1 MNDQR
6 IYFQERD
13 LTGVPEFFPRAV
25 FYGDGVFETMRWKGS
40 APVFLNRHI
49 DRISRAASAVGI
61 APPSPENITREI
73 NNAVRKSGFSD
84 CAVKVCVISDAPPSP
99 FFAPPDGSHTIISVR
114 QIKNGAENSSVKLL
128 LSDIWRTRPDS
139 PLSAV
144 KSLNYLENV
153 IAMREAAK
161 KGFDDA
167 LLCSPDGNIAETTCR
182 NIFWG
187 SGRDL
192 FTPPEDCGILPG
204 ITRGVLMEKAADAG
218 FSVAEPHVKPSTAAN
233 AEFAFVTNS
242 VSGINPVEKMQ
253 YQGLTREFST
263 ATHPSYVEIKT
274 LLFQAFKW

>member
-1 MNDQR
+1 M
-6 IYFQERD
+6 
-13 LTGVPEFFPRAV
+13 TGVPEFFPRAV
-25 FYGDGVFETMRWKGS
+25 FYGDGVFETMRRKGA

-49 DRISRAASAVGI
+49 DRISRAALAVGI
-61 APPSPENITREI
+61 APPSPEKIIREI
-73 NNAVRKSGFSD
+73 NSAVRKSGFSD

-99 FFAPPDGSHTIISVR
+99 FFAPPDGCHTIVSVR
-114 QIKNGAENSSVKLL
+114 RIKDGAENSPVKLL
-128 LSDIWRTRPDS
+128 VSDIWRARANS
-139 PLSAV
+139 PLCAV

-167 LLCSPDGNIAETTCR
+167 LLCSPDGNVAETTCR

-187 SGRDL
+187 NGRAL

-218 FSVAEPHVKPSTAAN
+218 FSVAESRVKPSTLAN
-233 AEFAFVTNS
+233 AEFVFATNS
-242 VSGINPVEKMQ
+242 VSGVNPVEKIQ

-263 ATHPSYVEIKT
+263 STHPSYVEIKT